1 MGDTINLPVTGR
13 SRPVKI
19 NELAKRSGTASKTIR
34 YYEEVGLL
42 PEPVRAANGYR
53 DYGDADVERLT
64 FIRRCRELQIP
75 INELKKLVNAQVDPG
90 ASCGEVDQIIKD
102 QLEKVRNMEQELA
115 LLEKTLSELAL
126 SCQNNEVRDCEILHR
141 LKGDSQ

>member
-1 MGDTINLPVTGR
+1 M
-13 SRPVKI
+13 KI
-19 NELAKRSGTASKTIR
+19 NELAKRSGIASKTIR

-42 PEPVRAANGYR
+42 PEPVRTANGYR

-75 INELKKLVNAQVDPG
+75 INELKRLVSVQVDPG

-126 SCQNNEVRDCEILHR
+126 SCQNNQVRDCEILHR
-141 LKGDSQ
+141 LKDDSQ